1 MDKKDDIIAKLK
13 RFEVVTYIENILT
26 NNLAKHILNENKK
39 INTVQL
45 LCIMFIELQGVPH
58 QIGSLLAKN

>member
-45 LCIMFIELQGVPH
+45 LCIYNVH
-58 QIGSLLAKN
+58 